1 MDEKEIGRIA
11 HYYNKIGVAV
21 IEITDGTLNAGD
33 TIHIKGHTTD
43 LTQEVESLQVEHEQI
58 QTITVG
64 DAAGIRVKDHV
75 REHDIVYKVEE

>member
-1 MDEKEIGRIA
+1 VQEKEIGRIA

-21 IEITDGTLNAGD
+21 IEITDDALNVGD

-43 LTQEVESLQVEHEQI
+43 LTQDVESIQVEHEQI
-58 QTITVG
+58 QTIKVG